1 MHKLVSKNG
10 YFCKDIFK
18 LNKSKYALLNSFI
31 GENTFSLYLQ
41 TQLISGSIGIISKHG
56 VWQKYLAITHA
67 QNTLKVKESIN
78 LLLFIG
84 IDSSTQNSVMYEY
97 DLSDV
102 NGTSNTMTA
111 YEISEIK
118 CSLSQ
123 WSLFINPSDDEEAYV
138 VGESVS
144 QKFRIAKVDRVENEI
159 DIIEIDNFDRV
170 MASKLVSNQQF
181 ISLTHSLSGNQ

>member
-1 MHKLVSKNG
+1 M
-10 YFCKDIFK
+10 
-18 LNKSKYALLNSFI
+18 
-31 GENTFSLYLQ
+31 YLQ

-56 VWQKYLAITHA
+56 VWQKYLTITHA

-84 IDSSTQNSVMYEY
+84 IDSLTQNSVMYEY

-102 NGTSNTMTA
+102 NGTSNTMTT
-111 YEISEIK
+111 YDISEIK

-123 WSLFINPSDDEEAYV
+123 WSLFINPSDDKEAYV